1 MNKKSGKVQNKNG
14 SSVEKKKAEL
24 MPLDDKKTSEKSS
37 FTEFK
42 DAPDK
47 TESDILA
54 GERPGNKVKDKEKT
68 SGKEKPE
75 APVKRA
81 APGKKK
87 SLAPVIIAVAAV
99 VIVAGVVI
107 FILGR
112 NGNTPI
118 ENIFVSD
125 IEVVLADGTVQTM
138 KASAAFE
145 ELSTDR
151 FYKGIVIDGVDV
163 GGMTKDEAYAA
174 VTKTLPQNPE
184 EICVKL
190 KLAEKTLIPNFNDV
204 TVEYNTREVIDTAFE
219 MYRPASE
226 KDLDQLKE
234 CYNNVQQLKNTK
246 QNFESSYTI
255 KVNNVRE
262 TVEKVL
268 NIYVEEYS
276 EFRDASIVDFD
287 LENREFI
294 IEKEKTGYDID
305 VESAVKGVEELFES
319 GTYTGTVTVPVDI
332 KSPEVTEAM
341 LREEYGL
348 IGEQTTITN
357 GVESRNVNISQ
368 ACSNINGTV
377 LEPGE
382 VFSFN
387 EVVGQR
393 TIENG
398 FQAATVIAGGQYEQ
412 DLGGGICQVSGT
424 LYNAAL
430 KSNLKIIER
439 HGHAWP
445 SDYIDPGLDATVDW
459 PSTDMKFEN
468 DSDYKIIIVAWWDPD
483 DWSCNAQIYGKKL
496 PDGQYIETEAE
507 IVSQY
512 TPGPE
517 YTEYVEDWDMPVGET
532 KELRHSYDCITA
544 YAYKVWY
551 DKDGNEI
558 DRVYYDSTYYKP
570 YGRRVAVGV
579 VREDGTYASIDHST
593 GEILPEPTPEP
604 VVTTTPA
611 PVPDTPTPEPPTPD
625 PPTPDPNTTPDPTPA
640 T

>member
-1 MNKKSGKVQNKNG
+1 MNKKSGRVQNKN
-14 SSVEKKKAEL
+14 STSNEKNSYRAKAE
-24 MPLDDKKTSEKSS
+24 S
-37 FTEFK
+37 
-42 DAPDK
+42 
-47 TESDILA
+47 
-54 GERPGNKVKDKEKT
+54 
-68 SGKEKPE
+68 
-75 APVKRA
+75 PVKNAKR
-81 APGKKK
+81 GKKK
-87 SLAPVIIAVAAV
+87 NFVPVIIAAAAV
-99 VIVAGVVI
+99 VAVAGVVI

-112 NGNTPI
+112 NGNTAI
-118 ENIFVSD
+118 ENIFVPE
-125 IEVVLADGTVQTM
+125 IEVVLADGTIQTM
-138 KASAAFE
+138 NANVAFE

-151 FYKGIVIDGVDV
+151 FYKGITIDGVDV
-163 GGMTKDEAYAA
+163 SGMTKDEAYTAIS
-174 VTKTLPQNPE
+174 KTLPRNPE

-204 TVEYNTREVIDTAFE
+204 TVEYNTREVIDAAFE
-219 MYRPASE
+219 MYRPTSE
-226 KDLDQLKE
+226 KDLNQLKE
-234 CYNNVQQLKNTK
+234 CYDNVQQLKNTK

-255 KVNNVRE
+255 KVNGVRE

-268 NIYVEEYS
+268 NIYVDEYS

-294 IEKEKTGYDID
+294 IEKEKAGYDID

-319 GTYTGTVTVPVDI
+319 GTYTGTVTVPVEI
-332 KSPEVTEAM
+332 MTPEVTEAM

-348 IGEQTTITN
+348 IGGQTTITN

-368 ACSNINGTV
+368 ACENINGTV

-398 FQAATVIAGGQYEQ
+398 FQAATVISGGQYEQ

-468 DSDYKIIIVAWWDPD
+468 DSDDRIIIVAWWDPD

-507 IVSQY
+507 IVSRY

-593 GEILPEPTPEP
+593 GEVLPAPTSEP
-604 VVTTTPA
+604 VATTTPT
-611 PVPDTPTPEPPTPD
+611 PVPDTPTPEPD
-625 PPTPDPNTTPDPTPA
+625 PPTTPPETPETPETPQDPPPA